1 MVRKEFMEQI
11 VELLQPVVAGC
22 KWRDLY
28 SNIFT
33 AQFPDHI
40 IKAELADWSLPGW
53 VSWVNPPFSIWAEVA
68 QRIVLAKDG
77 HFACLVPDW
86 GSVWIGSLLQIA
98 TKYYIPSGTS
108 LFQLDGTRSR
118 PMVWGCW
125 LLHIKPGLRPLV
137 AELENVTILAWNRVK
152 SVGQK
157 RRERKAKCRPA
168 DPVTV

>member
-1 MVRKEFMEQI
+1 M
-11 VELLQPVVAGC
+11 
-22 KWRDLY
+22 
-28 SNIFT
+28 
-33 AQFPDHI
+33 
-40 IKAELADWSLPGW
+40 
-53 VSWVNPPFSIWAEVA
+53 
-68 QRIVLAKDG
+68 
-77 HFACLVPDW
+77 
-86 GSVWIGSLLQIA
+86 WIGSLLQIS

-118 PMVWGCW
+118 PIAWGSW